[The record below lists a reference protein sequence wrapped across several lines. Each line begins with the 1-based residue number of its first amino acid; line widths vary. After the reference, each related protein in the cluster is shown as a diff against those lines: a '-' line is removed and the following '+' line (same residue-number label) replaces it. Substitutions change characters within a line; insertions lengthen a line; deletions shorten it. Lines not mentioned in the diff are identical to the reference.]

1 MGSDSDG
8 VDYES
13 LAAAVL
19 AVVIVAL
26 TTLTRNLPR
35 RGLLASSRTRAVG
48 VWEKILIEVDGREH
62 RQREEKTTF
71 LV

>member
-26 TTLTRNLPR
+26 TTLTRQ
-35 RGLLASSRTRAVG
+35 LASSGTTCLVEDQGSRRVG
-48 VWEKILIEVDGREH
+48 ENLDRS
-62 RQREEKTTF
+62 
-71 LV
+71 

>member
-1 MGSDSDG
+1 MLLLCHTTHRHHESMGSDSDG

-26 TTLTRNLPR
+26 TTLTRQ
-35 RGLLASSRTRAVG
+35 LASSGTTCLVEDQGSRRVG
-48 VWEKILIEVDGREH
+48 ENLDRS
-62 RQREEKTTF
+62 
-71 LV
+71 